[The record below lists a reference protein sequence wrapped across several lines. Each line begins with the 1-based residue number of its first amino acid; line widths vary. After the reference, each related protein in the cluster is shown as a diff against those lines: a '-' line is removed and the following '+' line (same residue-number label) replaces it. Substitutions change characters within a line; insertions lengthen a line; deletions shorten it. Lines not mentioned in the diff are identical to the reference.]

1 MNEIDMHI
9 IKAIKSNFC
18 MNHYNPIYVIEQKSI
33 LETVFVM
40 HLFIDGVVVVNGK
53 YIYYGMHIFFM
64 YY

>member
-18 MNHYNPIYVIEQKSI
+18 MNHYNPIYEQKSI
-33 LETVFVM
+33 LETVCMM
-40 HLFIDGVVVVNGK
+40 HVFIDGVVVVNGK